1 MTNDESR
8 PISNGEVES
17 RHCPLVV
24 EVAQGVGIRQ
34 KTNARNEKKKKI
46 KRRKETDEN
55 KFVCVC

>member
-24 EVAQGVGIRQ
+24 EVAQGGVYSKRQ
-34 KTNARNEKKKKI
+34 TQETKRKKKK
-46 KRRKETDEN
+46 KRDRRE
-55 KFVCVC
+55 

>member
-24 EVAQGVGIRQ
+24 EVAQGGYTAKDKR
-34 KTNARNEKKKKI
+34 KKRKKKRT
-46 KRRKETDEN
+46 KRRKETDKN